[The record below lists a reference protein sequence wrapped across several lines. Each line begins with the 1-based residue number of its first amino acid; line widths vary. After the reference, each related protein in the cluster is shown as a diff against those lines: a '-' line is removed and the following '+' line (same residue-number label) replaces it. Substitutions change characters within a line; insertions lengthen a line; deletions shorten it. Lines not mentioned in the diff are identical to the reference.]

1 MTQAGVI
8 LGTAAY
14 MSPEQAKGRA
24 ADRRSDIWAFGCV
37 VYEMLTGARA
47 FEGDGVSDTMAA
59 VLRSEPDWTRLPAR
73 LPPPIETLLRRCLD
87 KDSRRRLADI
97 STARFVLEE
106 PAMVGAGRPL
116 PVEATSRASHV
127 VTVAAVAVAIA
138 ALTSAIWWS
147 LTRQAPPPEM
157 RLEISTLPT
166 RDVSMAISPD
176 GQTIVFAGTTEGQSR
191 LWLRSLNGTT
201 ARLLPGTE
209 GSGERLPFWS
219 ADGRSIGFFA
229 DGKLKRIDIDNGF
242 VQALAD
248 VGGVRGGG
256 TWNANGVILFA
267 PTIVGSLFRIS
278 ASGGEAKEVT
288 RVSGSEGGHVYPQF
302 LPDARHF
309 FVHSGRYSEHG
320 RHLHR

>member
-24 ADRRSDIWAFGCV
+24 ADRGSDIWAFGCV

-73 LPPPIETLLRRCLD
+73 LPPPIGTLLRRCLD
-87 KDSRRRLADI
+87 KDPRRRLADI
-97 STARFVLEE
+97 STARFVFEE

-116 PVEATSRASHV
+116 PVEATPRASRV
-127 VTVAAVAVAIA
+127 LTMAAVAVAIS

-147 LTRQAPPPEM
+147 MTRQAPPPEM
-157 RLEISTLPT
+157 RLEISTPPT

-176 GQTIVFAGTTEGQSR
+176 GRTIVFAATTEGQSR

-201 ARLLPGTE
+201 ARVLPGYLKDR
-209 GSGERLPFWS
+209 GSGFRSGLPTAGRL
-219 ADGRSIGFFA
+219 
-229 DGKLKRIDIDNGF
+229 
-242 VQALAD
+242 
-248 VGGVRGGG
+248 
-256 TWNANGVILFA
+256 
-267 PTIVGSLFRIS
+267 GSSLM
-278 ASGGEAKEVT
+278 AS
-288 RVSGSEGGHVYPQF
+288 
-302 LPDARHF
+302 
-309 FVHSGRYSEHG
+309 
-320 RHLHR
+320 